1 MMFGMIMIN
10 RELKEIRVGWVVIKE
25 RGPLVSGGSCRSHMG
40 GPCSSSKRMRPDC
53 TVTRHT
59 ITNIQIQK
67 YKYTWSSQSQGWS
80 LLLQGDGTQLHSKT
94 TTTLM
99 QKFPHCPA
107 ATLHPPTHPHPL
119 GTRLHTPLTI
129 MTNTIPHD
137 YRSTI
142 VVIFY
147 FCPVNIFIETGLPC
161 SSWIFL
167 RASGVSLL

>member
-1 MMFGMIMIN
+1 MVFIVTG
-10 RELKEIRVGWVVIKE
+10 VV
-25 RGPLVSGGSCRSHMG
+25 PA
-40 GPCSSSKRMRPDC
+40 
-53 TVTRHT
+53 VTR
-59 ITNIQIQK
+59 
-67 YKYTWSSQSQGWS
+67 GWNPT
-80 LLLQGDGTQLHSKT
+80 TQLNHN
-94 TTTLM
+94 TLM

-107 ATLHPPTHPHPL
+107 ATLHPPTL

>member
-1 MMFGMIMIN
+1 MLTDFGDESPAGPWLTWVKNIMWLSLDKDRAKMMFGMIMIN
-10 RELKEIRVGWVVIKE
+10 RELKEIRLGWVVIKE

-107 ATLHPPTHPHPL
+107 ATLHPPTHTH
-119 GTRLHTPLTI
+119 
-129 MTNTIPHD
+129 
-137 YRSTI
+137 
-142 VVIFY
+142 
-147 FCPVNIFIETGLPC
+147 
-161 SSWIFL
+161 
-167 RASGVSLL
+167 